1 MLALGCNL
9 MEVQEGGISMKKFF
23 VAALITVT
31 TLTST
36 FFGGN
41 INVISTY
48 PISTVSAATYSIRT
62 KQPNLSLSA
71 RTATT
76 ATLNIGRVSGA
87 QGYKIYRSTQING
100 TYEYVGAT
108 KTNTFKDK
116 GLSYAKSYYYKVRAY
131 VLENGSKVHSK
142 YSNKLSVYSTFSK
155 VTYLKGVANSTNS
168 IKLTWNGVNGAS
180 KYKVYR
186 SNSLNGTYNYVGIT
200 DNNYLVDSYLTNGK
214 TYYYLVRAY
223 RNINGSKY
231 NGVFSS
237 KLAVA
242 LQSSDNNQI
251 VTPTPT
257 PTPSNPNSDN
267 SGSTTSSSKF
277 ANEVLVLVNKERTK
291 AGLSALSMPNK
302 LLEPA
307 NTRAK
312 EIKQVFSHTR
322 PDGRSWSTV
331 LKDYNV
337 SVQTA
342 GENIAYG
349 YNTPEAV
356 VTTWMN
362 SPGHRANIL
371 NSNFKNIGIGVYT
384 DSKGTVYCTQIFSN

>member
-9 MEVQEGGISMKKFF
+9 MDVQKGGNSMKKFF

-36 FFGGN
+36 FYGGN
-41 INVISTY
+41 LNVTSTN
-48 PISTVSAATYSIRT
+48 PAAVVSAATSSIKTR
-62 KQPNLSLSA
+62 QPSLSLSA

-76 ATLNIGRVSGA
+76 ATLNIGRVTGA
-87 QGYKIYRSTQING
+87 QGYKIYRSSQMNG

-108 KTNTFKDK
+108 KSTIFKDT
-116 GLSYAKSYYYKVRAY
+116 GLNYAKSYYYKVRAY
-131 VLENGSKVHSK
+131 VVENGSKVHST
-142 YSNKLSVYSTFSK
+142 YSNKLSVYETLGK
-155 VTYLKGVANSTNS
+155 VTSLKGTPNSSSS
-168 IKLTWNGVNGAS
+168 INLSWKSVNGAS

-186 SNSLNGTYNYVGIT
+186 SSSLNGTYNYVGIT
-200 DNNYLVDSYLTNGK
+200 GNNYYIDKNLSNGN
-214 TYYYLVRAY
+214 TYYYIVRAY
-223 RNINGSKY
+223 KNIDGGKY
-231 NGVFSS
+231 NGVFSN
-237 KLAVA
+237 KLSVA
-242 LQSSDNNQI
+242 LQFNSYKPI
-251 VTPTPT
+251 VTPT
-257 PTPSNPNSDN
+257 PTPSNPDN
-267 SGSTTSSSKF
+267 NDTSTTDKGF
-277 ANEVLVLVNKERTK
+277 ANEVLTLVNKER
-291 AGLSALSMPNK
+291 AQEGLSALSMSDT
-302 LLEPA
+302 LLPPA

-331 LKDYNV
+331 LSDYNI

-342 GENIAYG
+342 GENLAYG

-356 VTTWMN
+356 VTGWMN

-371 NSNFKNIGIGVYT
+371 NGKFKNIGIGVYT

>member
-1 MLALGCNL
+1 
-9 MEVQEGGISMKKFF
+9 MKKFF

-41 INVISTY
+41 LNVISTY
-48 PISTVSAATYSIRT
+48 PGVTVSAATSDLRT
-62 KQPNLSLSA
+62 KQPSLSLYA

-155 VTYLKGVANSTNS
+155 VMNLKGASNSSNS
-168 IKLTWNGVNGAS
+168 IRLSWNVVNGSS

-200 DNNYLVDSYLTNGK
+200 DKNYFVDSKLTNGK
-214 TYYYLVRAY
+214 TYYYQVRAY
-223 RNINGSKY
+223 KNINGSKY
-231 NGVFSS
+231 NGVFSGR
-237 KLAVA
+237 LAVA

-257 PTPSNPNSDN
+257 PSNPNTDN

>member
-1 MLALGCNL
+1 
-9 MEVQEGGISMKKFF
+9 MKKFF

-41 INVISTY
+41 LNVISTY
-48 PISTVSAATYSIRT
+48 PVVTVSAATSDLRT
-62 KQPNLSLSA
+62 KQPSLSLSA

-76 ATLNIGRVSGA
+76 ATLNIGRVFGA

-116 GLSYAKSYYYKVRAY
+116 GLSYANSYYYKVRAY

-142 YSNKLSVYSTFSK
+142 YSNNLSVYSTFSK
-155 VTYLKGVANSTNS
+155 VMNLKGASNSSNS
-168 IKLTWNGVNGAS
+168 IRLTWNVVNGSS

-200 DNNYLVDSYLTNGK
+200 DKNYFVDSNLTNGK
-214 TYYYLVRAY
+214 TYYYQVRAY
-223 RNINGSKY
+223 KNINGSKY

-237 KLAVA
+237 RLAVA

-251 VTPTPT
+251 PMPT
-257 PTPSNPNSDN
+257 PTPSNPNTDN
-267 SGSTTSSSKF
+267 GGSTTSSSKF

-349 YNTPEAV
+349 YNTPEEV